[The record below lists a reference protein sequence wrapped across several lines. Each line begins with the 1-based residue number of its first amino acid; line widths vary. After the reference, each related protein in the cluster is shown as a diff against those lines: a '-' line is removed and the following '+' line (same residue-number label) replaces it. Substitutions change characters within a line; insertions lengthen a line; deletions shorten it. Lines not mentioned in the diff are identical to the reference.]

1 MITHEQK
8 TRLGVFLSLATV
20 IFMAVAGFFIVPK
33 LRDPGDE
40 YTVNFRD
47 TSVQGLIVGSLVKYR
62 GVEIGRV
69 IRIRVNP
76 LNLDSVLV
84 DVKIRPGLVMKT
96 DMRALLVYVGLTGQK
111 YIELSGGTLA
121 AENLKAHGE
130 IETGRGLGEKA
141 DSIVNNID
149 TTASRIAELLAPEN
163 IKRFSA
169 FLENAEKGS
178 AALSGILASRRTS
191 LENTLA
197 NFEKASLEFARATEK
212 FVPMTEDMNRLIR
225 TLETNSQE
233 TLGNISRRFSSEELG
248 QAIKD
253 VRAFLDTAS
262 VSLKKVESVLLEQQ
276 SELTRTFS
284 SLGVA
289 VENLAR
295 FSREIADEPSALI
308 RTRKDKKK

>member
-1 MITHEQK
+1 MMTHEQK
-8 TRLGVFLSLATV
+8 IRLGVFLSLATV
-20 IFMAVAGFFIVPK
+20 IFIAVAGFFIVPK
-33 LRDPGDE
+33 LRDPGDI

-47 TSVQGLIVGSLVKYR
+47 TSVQGLLVSSAVKYR

-69 IRIRVNP
+69 IRIKVNSRD
-76 LNLDSVLV
+76 LDSVLV
-84 DVKIRPGLVMKT
+84 DVKIRQGLIMKK
-96 DMRALLVYVGLTGQK
+96 DMSAVLAYVGLTGQK
-111 YIELSGGTLA
+111 YIEMSGGTLA
-121 AENLKAHGE
+121 SENLPPGGE
-130 IETGRGLGEKA
+130 IPMGRGLGEKA
-141 DSIVNNID
+141 EDIVTNLE
-149 TTASRIAELLAPEN
+149 TAAKRITELLAPEN
-163 IKRFSA
+163 MKRFSA

-178 AALSGILASRRTS
+178 AALSGVLESRRTS

-212 FVPMTEDMNRLIR
+212 FVPMTEDMSRLMR

-233 TLGNISRRFSSEELG
+233 TLGNISRRFSSEEMG

-262 VSLKKVESVLLEQQ
+262 VSLRKVESVLLEQQ

-289 VENLAR
+289 VENLVR
-295 FSREIADEPSALI
+295 FSREIADEPSALL
-308 RTRKDKKK
+308 RTRKEKKK

>member
-20 IFMAVAGFFIVPK
+20 IFIAVAGFFIVPK

-47 TSVQGLIVGSLVKYR
+47 ASVQGLIVGSLVKYR

-178 AALSGILASRRTS
+178 AALSGILVSRRTS

>member
-1 MITHEQK
+1 MMTHEQK
-8 TRLGVFLSLATV
+8 IRLGVFLSLATV
-20 IFMAVAGFFIVPK
+20 IFIAVAGFFIVPK
-33 LRDPGDE
+33 LRDPGDI

-47 TSVQGLIVGSLVKYR
+47 TSVQGLLVSSGVKYR

-69 IRIRVNP
+69 IRIKVNSRD
-76 LNLDSVLV
+76 LDSVLV
-84 DVKIRPGLVMKT
+84 DVKIRQGLIMKK
-96 DMRALLVYVGLTGQK
+96 DMSAVLAYVGLTGQK
-111 YIELSGGTLA
+111 YIEISGGTLA
-121 AENLKAHGE
+121 SENLMPHGE
-130 IETGRGLGEKA
+130 IPMGRGLGEKA
-141 DSIVNNID
+141 EDIVTNLE
-149 TTASRIAELLAPEN
+149 TAAKRITELLAPEN
-163 IKRFSA
+163 MKRFSA

-178 AALSGILASRRTS
+178 AALSGVLESRRTS

-212 FVPMTEDMNRLIR
+212 FVPMTEDMNRLMR

-284 SLGVA
+284 SLGAA
-289 VENLAR
+289 VENLVR
-295 FSREIADEPSALI
+295 FSREIADEPSALL
-308 RTRKDKKK
+308 RTRKEKKK

>member
-1 MITHEQK
+1 MTHEQK
-8 TRLGVFLSLATV
+8 IRLGVFLSLATV
-20 IFMAVAGFFIVPK
+20 IFIAVAGFFIVPK
-33 LRDPGDE
+33 LRDAGDI

-47 TSVQGLIVGSLVKYR
+47 TSVQGLLVSSAVKYR

-69 IRIRVNP
+69 VRIKVNSRD
-76 LNLDSVLV
+76 LDSVLV
-84 DVKIRPGLVMKT
+84 DVKIRQGLIMKK
-96 DMRALLVYVGLTGQK
+96 DMSAVLTYIGLTGQK
-111 YIELSGGTLA
+111 YIEMSGGTLA
-121 AENLKAHGE
+121 SENLPPGE
-130 IETGRGLGEKA
+130 EIPMGRGLGEKA
-141 DSIVNNID
+141 EDIVANIE
-149 TTASRIAELLAPEN
+149 TTAKRITELLTPKNVE
-163 IKRFSA
+163 RFSA

-178 AALSGILASRRTS
+178 AVLSGVLESRRAS

-212 FVPMTEDMNRLIR
+212 FVPMTEDMSRLMR

-233 TLGNISRRFSSEELG
+233 TLGNISRRFSSEEMG
-248 QAIKD
+248 QVIQD

-295 FSREIADEPSALI
+295 FSREIADEPSALL

>member
-1 MITHEQK
+1 MTHEQK
-8 TRLGVFLSLATV
+8 IRLGVFLSLATV
-20 IFMAVAGFFIVPK
+20 IFIAVAGFFIIPK

-40 YTVNFRD
+40 YTVNFQD

-62 GVEIGRV
+62 GVEMGRV

-76 LNLDSVLV
+76 TDLDSVLV

-96 DMRALLVYVGLTGQK
+96 DMRAVLVYVGLTGQK

-121 AENLKAHGE
+121 AENLKAHAE
-130 IETGRGLGEKA
+130 IATGRGLGEKA
-141 DSIVNNID
+141 EDIVANID
-149 TTASRIAELLAPEN
+149 TTAKRITELLAPEN
-163 IKRFSA
+163 IERFSA
-169 FLENAEKGS
+169 FLENAEKSS
-178 AALSGILASRRTS
+178 ATLSEVLESRRTS

-212 FVPMTEDMNRLIR
+212 FVPMTEDMSRLIK
-225 TLETNSQE
+225 TIETNSQE
-233 TLGNISRRFSSEELG
+233 TLGNISRRFSSEEMG

-295 FSREIADEPSALI
+295 FSREIADEPSALL

>member
-1 MITHEQK
+1 MTYEQK
-8 TRLGVFLSLATV
+8 IRLGVFLSLATV
-20 IFMAVAGFFIVPK
+20 IFIAVAGFFIIPK

-40 YTVNFRD
+40 YTVNFQD

-62 GVEIGRV
+62 GVEMGRV

-76 LNLDSVLV
+76 TDLDSVLV

-96 DMRALLVYVGLTGQK
+96 DMRAVLVYVGLTGQK

-121 AENLKAHGE
+121 AENLKAHAE
-130 IETGRGLGEKA
+130 IATGRGLGEKA
-141 DSIVNNID
+141 EDIVANID
-149 TTASRIAELLAPEN
+149 TTAKRITELLAPEN
-163 IKRFSA
+163 IERFSA
-169 FLENAEKGS
+169 FLENAEKSS
-178 AALSGILASRRTS
+178 ATLSEVLESRRTS

-212 FVPMTEDMNRLIR
+212 FVPMTEDMSRLIK
-225 TLETNSQE
+225 TIETNSQE
-233 TLGNISRRFSSEELG
+233 TLGNISRRFSSEEMG

-295 FSREIADEPSALI
+295 FSREIADEPSALL

>member
-8 TRLGVFLSLATV
+8 IRLGVFLSLATV
-20 IFMAVAGFFIVPK
+20 IFIAVAGFFIVPK
-33 LRDPGDE
+33 LRDPGNV
-40 YTVNFRD
+40 YIVVFRN

-69 IRIRVNP
+69 TRIEVSP
-76 LNLDSVLV
+76 TDLDCVHV
-84 DVKIRPGLVMKT
+84 TVKIRPGLVMKK
-96 DMRALLVYVGLTGQK
+96 DMSAVLTYVGLTGQK
-111 YIELSGGTLA
+111 YIEISGGTLA
-121 AENLKAHGE
+121 SENLKAHGQ
-130 IETGRGLGEKA
+130 IPMGRGLGEKA
-141 DSIVNNID
+141 EGIVTNIE
-149 TTASRIAELLAPEN
+149 TTATRITELLSPEN
-163 IKRFSA
+163 MKRFSA
-169 FLENAEKGS
+169 FLENAEKSS
-178 AALSGILASRRTS
+178 ASISGVLESRRTS

-225 TLETNSQE
+225 TLETNSKE
-233 TLGNISRRFSSEELG
+233 TLGNISSRFSSEELG

-262 VSLKKVESVLLEQQ
+262 VSMKKVESVLLEQQ

-295 FSREIADEPSALI
+295 FTREIADEPSALI

>member
-1 MITHEQK
+1 MMTHEQRI
-8 TRLGVFLSLATV
+8 RLGVFLSLATV
-20 IFMAVAGFFIVPK
+20 IFIAVAGFFIVPK
-33 LRDPGDE
+33 LRDPGDV

-47 TSVQGLIVGSLVKYR
+47 TTVQGLLVSSPVKYR

-69 IRIRVNP
+69 IRIKVNSRD
-76 LNLDSVLV
+76 LDSVLV
-84 DVKIRPGLVMKT
+84 DVKIRPGIVMKK
-96 DMRALLVYVGLTGQK
+96 DMTAVLAYVGLTGQK
-111 YIELSGGTLA
+111 YVEISGGTLA
-121 AENLKAHGE
+121 SENLMPHGE
-130 IETGRGLGEKA
+130 IPMGRGLGEKA
-141 DSIVNNID
+141 EDIVTNIE
-149 TTASRIAELLAPEN
+149 TTATRIAELLAPEN
-163 IKRFSA
+163 LRRFSA

-178 AALSGILASRRTS
+178 AALSGVLESRRAS
-191 LENTLA
+191 LENTLV

-212 FVPMTEDMNRLIR
+212 FVPMTEDMSRLIK
-225 TLETNSQE
+225 TIETNSQE

-295 FSREIADEPSALI
+295 FAREIADEPSALI

>member
-1 MITHEQK
+1 MTHEQK
-8 TRLGVFLSLATV
+8 IRLGVFLSLATV
-20 IFMAVAGFFIVPK
+20 IFIAVAGFFIIPK

-62 GVEIGRV
+62 GVEMGRV

-76 LNLDSVLV
+76 TNLDSVLV

-96 DMRALLVYVGLTGQK
+96 DMRAVLVYVGLTGQK

-121 AENLKAHGE
+121 AENLKAHAE
-130 IETGRGLGEKA
+130 IATGRGLGEKA
-141 DSIVNNID
+141 EDIVANID
-149 TTASRIAELLAPEN
+149 TTAKRITELLAPEN
-163 IKRFSA
+163 IERFSA
-169 FLENAEKGS
+169 FLENAEKSS
-178 AALSGILASRRTS
+178 ATLSEVLESRRTS

-212 FVPMTEDMNRLIR
+212 FVPMTEDMSRLIK
-225 TLETNSQE
+225 TIETNSQE
-233 TLGNISRRFSSEELG
+233 TLGNISRRFSSEEMG

-295 FSREIADEPSALI
+295 FSREIADEPSALL

>member
-1 MITHEQK
+1 MMTHEQK
-8 TRLGVFLSLATV
+8 IRLGVFLSLATV
-20 IFMAVAGFFIVPK
+20 IFIAVAGFFIVPK
-33 LRDPGDE
+33 LRDPGDI

-47 TSVQGLIVGSLVKYR
+47 TSVQGLLVSSAVKYR

-69 IRIRVNP
+69 IRVKVNSRD
-76 LNLDSVLV
+76 LDSVLV
-84 DVKIRPGLVMKT
+84 DVKIRQGLIMKK
-96 DMRALLVYVGLTGQK
+96 DMSAVLAYVGLTGQK
-111 YIELSGGTLA
+111 YIEMSGGTLA
-121 AENLKAHGE
+121 AENLPPGGE
-130 IETGRGLGEKA
+130 IPMGRGLGEKA
-141 DSIVNNID
+141 EDIVTNIE
-149 TTASRIAELLAPEN
+149 TTAKRITELLAPEN
-163 IKRFSA
+163 VERFSA
-169 FLENAEKGS
+169 FLENAEKSS
-178 AALSGILASRRTS
+178 AALSGVLESRRTS

-212 FVPMTEDMNRLIR
+212 FVPMTEDMDRLIR
-225 TLETNSQE
+225 TIETNTQE

-284 SLGVA
+284 TLGVA

-308 RTRKDKKK
+308 RTRKEKKK

>member
-1 MITHEQK
+1 MMTHEQK
-8 TRLGVFLSLATV
+8 IRLGVFLSLATV
-20 IFMAVAGFFIVPK
+20 IFIAVAGFFIVPK
-33 LRDPGDE
+33 LRDPGDI

-47 TSVQGLIVGSLVKYR
+47 TSVQGLLVSSAVKYR

-69 IRIRVNP
+69 IRIKVNSRD
-76 LNLDSVLV
+76 LDSVLV
-84 DVKIRPGLVMKT
+84 DVKIRQGLIMKK
-96 DMRALLVYVGLTGQK
+96 DMTAVLAYVGLTGQK
-111 YIELSGGTLA
+111 YIEMSGGTLA
-121 AENLKAHGE
+121 SKNLPPGGE
-130 IETGRGLGEKA
+130 IPMGRGLGEKA
-141 DSIVNNID
+141 EDIVTNLE
-149 TTASRIAELLAPEN
+149 TAAKRITELLAPEN
-163 IKRFSA
+163 MKRFSSI
-169 FLENAEKGS
+169 LENAEKGS
-178 AALSGILASRRTS
+178 AALAGVLESRRTS

-197 NFEKASLEFARATEK
+197 NFERASLEFARATER
-212 FVPMTEDMNRLIR
+212 FVPMTEDMSRLMR

-233 TLGNISRRFSSEELG
+233 TLGNISRRFSSEEMG

-295 FSREIADEPSALI
+295 FSREIADEPSALL

>member
-1 MITHEQK
+1 MMTHEQK
-8 TRLGVFLSLATV
+8 IRLGVFLSLATV
-20 IFMAVAGFFIVPK
+20 IFIAVAGFFIVPK
-33 LRDPGDE
+33 LRDPGDV
-40 YTVNFRD
+40 YFVNFRD
-47 TSVQGLIVGSLVKYR
+47 TSVQGLLVSSPVKYR
-62 GVEIGRV
+62 GVEVGRV

-76 LNLDSVLV
+76 MNLDSVIV
-84 DVKIRPGLVMKT
+84 DVKIRQGLIMKK
-96 DMRALLVYVGLTGQK
+96 DMSAVLVYIGLTGQK
-111 YIELSGGTLA
+111 YIEISGGTLA
-121 AENLKAHGE
+121 SENLMPRGE
-130 IETGRGLGEKA
+130 IPMGRGLGEKA
-141 DSIVNNID
+141 EDIVTNIE
-149 TTASRIAELLAPEN
+149 TTATRITELLAPEN
-163 IKRFSA
+163 LRRFSA

-178 AALSGILASRRTS
+178 AALSGVLESRRSS

-233 TLGNISRRFSSEELG
+233 TLGNISRRFSSEEMG

-284 SLGVA
+284 SLGPA

-295 FSREIADEPSALI
+295 FSREIAAEPSARL
-308 RTRKDKKK
+308 RKRKDKKK

>member
-8 TRLGVFLSLATV
+8 IRLGVFLSLATV
-20 IFMAVAGFFIVPK
+20 IFIAVAGFFIVPK

-141 DSIVNNID
+141 DDIVNNID

-178 AALSGILASRRTS
+178 AALSGILESRRTS